1 MPIGKPSGRNGTDRY
16 PFRKDVRSFYGTYGV
31 YSIKGWLPLDSEN
44 YRAYVWADG
53 LAEQMEMLERILI
66 GNILSLAKGI
76 GVLFETLVRC
86 HILQ

>member
-1 MPIGKPSGRNGTDRY
+1 M
-16 PFRKDVRSFYGTYGV
+16 
-31 YSIKGWLPLDSEN
+31 DSEN

-66 GNILSLAKGI
+66 GNIQSLAKGI